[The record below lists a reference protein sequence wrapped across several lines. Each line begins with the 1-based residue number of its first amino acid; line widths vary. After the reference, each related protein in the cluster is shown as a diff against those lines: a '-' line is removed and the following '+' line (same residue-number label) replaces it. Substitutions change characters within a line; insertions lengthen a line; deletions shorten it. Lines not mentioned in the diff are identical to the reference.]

1 MEEQIVSLKVAKLLE
16 EHNFC
21 NGSSHY
27 YSNIF
32 SEQLHKNDDGVLYL
46 NGLDVNYIEAPT
58 QSLAQRWLRDKH
70 GFFVLIELNSIGLY
84 PHIVGGESDYKG
96 DYYLSYESALE
107 EGLLMA
113 LRYL

>member
-1 MEEQIVSLKVAKLLE
+1 MTRDEYLKAIRLCTYG
-16 EHNFC
+16 H
-21 NGSSHY
+21 
-27 YSNIF
+27 
-32 SEQLHKNDDGVLYL
+32 HKVRQNKYNDDGVLYL

-84 PHIVGGESDYKG
+84 PHIYNGKLDYKG

>member
-21 NGSSHY
+21 NG
-27 YSNIF
+27 
-32 SEQLHKNDDGVLYL
+32 
-46 NGLDVNYIEAPT
+46 
-58 QSLAQRWLRDKH
+58 
-70 GFFVLIELNSIGLY
+70 FFVLIELNSIGLY
-84 PHIVGGESDYKG
+84 PHIVGGELDYKG

>member
-1 MEEQIVSLKVAKLLE
+1 MEE
-16 EHNFC
+16 H
-21 NGSSHY
+21 
-27 YSNIF
+27 
-32 SEQLHKNDDGVLYL
+32 
-46 NGLDVNYIEAPT
+46 
-58 QSLAQRWLRDKH
+58 KH

-84 PHIVGGESDYKG
+84 PHIVGGELDYKG

>member
-27 YSNIF
+27 Y
-32 SEQLHKNDDGVLYL
+32 
-46 NGLDVNYIEAPT
+46 
-58 QSLAQRWLRDKH
+58 DKH

-84 PHIVGGESDYKG
+84 PHIVGGELDYKG